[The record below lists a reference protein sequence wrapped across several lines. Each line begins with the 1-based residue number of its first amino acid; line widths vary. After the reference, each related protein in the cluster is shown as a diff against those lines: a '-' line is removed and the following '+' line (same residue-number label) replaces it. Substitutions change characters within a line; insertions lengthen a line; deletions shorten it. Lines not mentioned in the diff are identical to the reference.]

1 MSKDTT
7 PNLNPKDLLNV
18 SQELLKEEYSNEFIH
33 SFLEIGHFPQVNAI
47 FYQSKLQKEWL
58 NTLFSLI
65 IKSKYHTGILIQ
77 QRAQRYSDHT
87 LFQTINGNK
96 VIKISYQ
103 EAWKKIKIIGS
114 SILKLTQKS
123 DQSVIGLYTPNSL
136 ESALVDLACLSF
148 NIKIVPILANT
159 SKEHFKYIIKH
170 SGITH
175 LFVGGSEQ
183 TNLINTIP
191 IEFYTISTILLPKTP
206 SINID
211 HILWKDFL
219 QKYSDNYDADLTNRM
234 QMTVMDENATIMY
247 TSGTTAN
254 PKGII
259 FTQTNIITKRFARA
273 LALPDINSNDV
284 FLCYLPL
291 YHTFGRYLEMMGA
304 IFWGA
309 TYNFA
314 ESPSFKS
321 LLKNMRVTKPSIF
334 ISIPKRWLQF
344 YELFT
349 SDISVY
355 NSNENEIAL
364 LIKETIG
371 GKLRLG
377 LSAAGYLDPDIFN
390 FFHKYH
396 IQLLSGYGMTEAT
409 GGITMTPQNDYVKDS
424 VGIPLP
430 GIELKLGD
438 NNELLLRGP
447 YITSFITG
455 KIKHLLF

>member
-1 MSKDTT
+1 M
-7 PNLNPKDLLNV
+7 
-18 SQELLKEEYSNEFIH
+18 
-33 SFLEIGHFPQVNAI
+33 
-47 FYQSKLQKEWL
+47 
-58 NTLFSLI
+58 
-65 IKSKYHTGILIQ
+65 
-77 QRAQRYSDHT
+77 
-87 LFQTINGNK
+87 
-96 VIKISYQ
+96 
-103 EAWKKIKIIGS
+103 
-114 SILKLTQKS
+114 TQKS
-123 DQSVIGLYTPNSL
+123 DQSIIGLYTPNSL

-148 NIKIVPILANT
+148 NIKIVPIHANT

-191 IEFYTISTILLPKTP
+191 VEFYTISTILLPKTP

-219 QKYSDNYDADLTNRM
+219 QKYSDNDDADLTNRM
-234 QMTVMDENATIMY
+234 QMTEMDENATIMY

-273 LALPDINSNDV
+273 LALPDINSNDT

-304 IFWGA
+304 IFWGV

-364 LIKETIG
+364 LIKETTG

-377 LSAAGYLDPDIFN
+377 LSAAVILILIYLIFSIN
-390 FFHKYH
+390 IIYN
-396 IQLLSGYGMTEAT
+396 Y
-409 GGITMTPQNDYVKDS
+409 
-424 VGIPLP
+424 
-430 GIELKLGD
+430 
-438 NNELLLRGP
+438 
-447 YITSFITG
+447 
-455 KIKHLLF
+455 